1 MKQLLFL
8 TLFLSGAMTAWSQKI
23 PIYTSSNLMS
33 RVEQG
38 DTLYIV
44 NFWATWCAPCV
55 KELPVFDTLQERYQQ
70 QPVKVLLVSLDFK
83 DDYEDKITR
92 FVALKQPQPE
102 IVWFSETN
110 ANTFIPR
117 IDDRWSG
124 AIPATLIIRGGEK
137 EFLEQTVS
145 VKDIADIADG
155 WLE

>member
-1 MKQLLFL
+1 MRQLLFL
-8 TLFLSGAMTAWSQKI
+8 TLLLSGALTVWSQKI
-23 PIYTSSNLMS
+23 PVYTSGDLMS

-55 KELPVFDTLQERYQQ
+55 KELPVFDTLQERYQE
-70 QPVKVLLVSLDFK
+70 QPVKLILVSLDFK
-83 DDYEDKITR
+83 DDYEDKITK
-92 FVALKQPQPE
+92 FVARRKPQPE

-110 ANTFIPR
+110 ANVFIPC

-124 AIPATLIIRGGEK
+124 AIPATLIIRGEQK

-145 VKDIADIADG
+145 VTDITDIADQ
-155 WLE
+155 WLQ